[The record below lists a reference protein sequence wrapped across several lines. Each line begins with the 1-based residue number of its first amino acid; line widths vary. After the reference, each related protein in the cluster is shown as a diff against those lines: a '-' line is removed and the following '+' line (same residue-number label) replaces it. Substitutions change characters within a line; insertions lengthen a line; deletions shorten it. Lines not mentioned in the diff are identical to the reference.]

1 MYDRAVQIEAGRRV
15 KLKVHLAV
23 VGGETIEQSVVEYI
37 QGGGKM
43 LPGLEHALEGLESG
57 ARKEGVLTAR
67 EAFGNPALSPHK
79 QMKRSEFPAEAQLT
93 AGERFT
99 AKGINGADVVLSID
113 HIEGEDIDVQLMH
126 PLSDKDIR
134 YEVEVLSVTDPAPPP
149 MPSELLEADDS

>member
-1 MYDRAVQIEAGRRV
+1 MFRGARWVYDPAVQIETGKRV
-15 KLKVHLAV
+15 RLQVHLAV

-43 LPGLEHALEGLESG
+43 LPGLEQALQGLESG
-57 ARKEGVLTAR
+57 SHKEGVLRAR

-79 QMKRSEFPAEAQLT
+79 QMKRSEFPADAQLT

-113 HIEGEDIDVQLMH
+113 RIEGQD
-126 PLSDKDIR
+126 
-134 YEVEVLSVTDPAPPP
+134 
-149 MPSELLEADDS
+149 